1 MCKVKKISVE
11 EVGSQVPNAALKN
24 VCLIMGSFG
33 IRDLKEGFCI
43 YFFVLGRVLR
53 HFCNVLL

>member
-33 IRDLKEGFCI
+33 IRDLKEGFCT
-43 YFFVLGRVLR
+43 YFFVLHIGV
-53 HFCNVLL
+53 F